1 VPRPSRDEFI
11 QRIRRCAQ
19 RQDVNLSSPNVQR
32 EMENLDYDFET
43 VCDCITKLKVGEMR
57 DKGAS
62 QWRPD
67 ATVHAF
73 KTVYEGDRLYVKV
86 QLNPDGL
93 FVLSFKLDGSPR

>member
-1 VPRPSRDEFI
+1 MPKPSRRQII
-11 QRIRRCAQ
+11 QRIRHYAQ
-19 RQDVNLSSPNVQR
+19 TQDVNLSSPNVQR
-32 EMENLDYDFET
+32 EMENLEYDFDR
-43 VCDCITKLKVGEMR
+43 VCDCITMLKIGEMR
-57 DKGAS
+57 DKGPS
-62 QWRPD
+62 QWRSD